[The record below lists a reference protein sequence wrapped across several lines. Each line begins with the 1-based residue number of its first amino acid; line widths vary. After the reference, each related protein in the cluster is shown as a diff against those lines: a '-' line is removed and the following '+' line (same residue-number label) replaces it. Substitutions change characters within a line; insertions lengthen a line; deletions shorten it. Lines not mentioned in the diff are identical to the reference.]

1 MISNDEFAKIFS
13 RNLRRIM
20 YEREISQSKM
30 AQELNIPKTTISGWV
45 NAKRTPKMDK
55 IDQLCIYL
63 RCTRT
68 DLMEPPG
75 SNLSRI
81 VSSVKI
87 PVLGRVAA
95 GIPIDAIRE
104 VIDYEEITEAM
115 SMTGEYF
122 GLRIKGDSMLP
133 RIAEGDVVIV
143 RCQPD
148 AESGQVVIAQVNGNT
163 ATCKKLVKHKNGISL
178 VSFNSEYEPMY
189 FSNEEIE
196 KLPVT
201 IIGKVVENRQKY

>member
-1 MISNDEFAKIFS
+1 MITNDEYS
-13 RNLRRIM
+13 RIVGQNLRRIM
-20 YEREISQSKM
+20 YERNVTQ
-30 AQELNIPKTTISGWV
+30 AQLSHDLKIAKTTVSGWM
-45 NAKRTPKMDK
+45 NGRRTPKMDK
-55 IDQLCIYL
+55 IDLLCSYL
-63 RCTRT
+63 NCSRV
-68 DLMEPPG
+68 DLMEPAESKFRNITKG
-75 SNLSRI
+75 
-81 VSSVKI
+81 VKI

-95 GIPIDAIRE
+95 GIPIDAISDI
-104 VIDYEEITEAM
+104 IDYEEISETM

-143 RCQPD
+143 RQQPD

-163 ATCKKLVKHKNGISL
+163 ATCKKLIKHKSGISL
-178 VSFNSEYEPMY
+178 VSFNSEYPPMF

-196 KLPVT
+196 SLPVV

>member
-1 MISNDEFAKIFS
+1 
-13 RNLRRIM
+13 
-20 YEREISQSKM
+20 
-30 AQELNIPKTTISGWV
+30 
-45 NAKRTPKMDK
+45 
-55 IDQLCIYL
+55 
-63 RCTRT
+63 
-68 DLMEPPG
+68 
-75 SNLSRI
+75 
-81 VSSVKI
+81 
-87 PVLGRVAA
+87 
-95 GIPIDAIRE
+95 
-104 VIDYEEITEAM
+104 
-115 SMTGEYF
+115 MTGEYF

-163 ATCKKLVKHKNGISL
+163 ATCKKLVKHNNGISL

>member
-1 MISNDEFAKIFS
+1 MISNDEFSKIFS

-30 AQELNIPKTTISGWV
+30 AQDLNIPKTTISGWV

-55 IDQLCIYL
+55 IDQLCTYL

-81 VSSVKI
+81 VSGVKI

-104 VIDYEEITEAM
+104 IIDYEEITEAM

-163 ATCKKLVKHKNGISL
+163 ATCKKLVKHNNGISL

-201 IIGKVVENRQKY
+201 IIGKAVENRQKY